1 VTDALLIVLTQR
13 FGVELDEDSDGG
25 RILGALTPNPPL
37 GAEDLSGEA
46 DLAPLTLVP
55 TPHGVTVRAAG
66 DADPLVLALPAGSHH
81 FEIVPPTGGTPAQVK
96 VTLLALTVPAP
107 FLRPAEVTA
116 DGTLAEAP
124 GQVELHLPDLLVVVT
139 ASTSP
144 PASARLAPAT
154 NAASALELTMAPS
167 AALIGPGT
175 VAGFSF
181 QAAALDLDAPGGA
194 QITVPDVTVYVA
206 PPGIPALAVQ
216 GGGNNITWPLGS
228 GQGPS
233 GDFSLTAVGGAAGEG
248 ARPRFLENVAARMV
262 LDRGSVTLLECSGD
276 IDVAKEVSLRVGQLG
291 DSPSTL
297 HYRLAVALDQGW
309 RVSLT
314 LTADGGAG
322 HLWRTERPDGVAR
335 DLPRDTLGAYAVFA
349 PLLAPDL
356 PAGSGYVDLAIEA
369 GAAAGLAASGAVTTK
384 AVTLYGAE
392 LVIDDPTAGSP
403 AAFLLL
409 DLETEL
415 ELEAELGGVPLVSTQ
430 RPVKVRHRAI
440 GLRLDFGPDGGAP
453 QLHPVFDRAKG
464 FTVDLADPGLLTV
477 PEPLGD
483 IIQPQGARMAREN
496 PLTIELDLG
505 LKADL
510 GIVTIDRSTVRIPL
524 DPVGPPTISALG
536 AHVDVPA
543 GVSGGGYL
551 KLLQGGGLE
560 GSLDASLVPVGVRV
574 AAGLKIDSKD
584 GVRVVVATLEVDL
597 PVPIP
602 LGASGLGL
610 YGFAGLLGVN
620 AARDQAPGTSAL
632 DWYLGPAH
640 ADATTLDAWTGA
652 PDHWALGLG
661 AVIGTVE
668 GGFLMNAEGMVV
680 IELPGPQ
687 LLLVMKAN
695 ILMPR
700 LPTRGGAATG
710 VLLAVIDVNPHSITI
725 GVVAEY
731 DARPLIE
738 LKVPAEAFF
747 NVDQPSDW
755 HLDVGGLPPEQPAS
769 VKFLSEFRADGYLMI
784 HGNGIPNFPPY
795 PLGGFSV
802 AAGVHAALTWG
813 PEPIGLYLRISA
825 GADVGISFK
834 PMLIAGSIALRG
846 ELHLFVV
853 SIEASADAT
862 VLITPNDFYVSA
874 QVCGK
879 VDFFFF
885 DVSGCV
891 SLELGHKPS
900 SLPPPDPLVR
910 SLSLHNRSRPVLHGA
925 ASDGPVDGSLGDAV
939 PVGEAGAMPVVPIDA
954 IPVLQLEMRPV
965 VDSECKF
972 LGGAVASQLQPGLW
986 LRRGER
992 FYRYTMKSVEL
1003 SATQANGAPLP
1014 SPVDAGDTPTVW
1026 WDRYGKPTAGDDND
1040 VQLALL
1046 SWTPDPTPAAAER
1059 TTSLDTR
1066 ISDRWGNLCA
1076 EAAPPAPLMWC
1087 FHRAPEGPSSSGW
1100 AVTSTALPDDPGT
1113 RRSSAA
1119 AATLTVTEPW
1129 RTGDPLADALASVR
1143 AAYVF
1148 GNAAILDREDLTG
1161 GHLLVAPRTGVQLT
1175 PAVPGDDFEK
1185 LFEKVVLAQTDDLLG
1200 DAVRFH
1206 AGGLTR
1212 VRLLLFGNGR
1222 LLPGTLV
1229 LRTLADDGQKT
1240 AGDVDVIGGGIAQ
1253 PVPNEASLPP
1263 EWRDPSSPWQPLLAA
1278 AEAAWLR
1285 FKQTSPESLD
1295 LALVDTSLPDGTT
1308 QIELGLRADAAITE
1322 TSWGMLLFE
1331 GWTTAE
1337 ETRSAWDS
1345 ESRQQQIDVVN
1356 GFLGA
1361 DDAKRALLV
1370 PDAIYT
1376 VTVGYDVDVADA
1388 DDKGNP
1394 QTAGAV
1400 SSTGQQQSFR
1410 FQTSAAPPAR
1420 LDPWVLATAPEAS
1433 EQFVFHGEPLRVVFA
1448 SGAVRRLFNAY
1459 GPDVDLYAVARAASG
1474 DHPAPAPAFANTA
1487 DTPALVL
1494 LPFTAALSAAA
1505 GSQPCLSGSLSSH
1518 ERITL
1523 ELPLD
1528 RLTDYVLDIQVGQST
1543 TPPLYPLFR
1552 QSFTTSRY
1560 ESLGALAAT
1569 VQQAMAQPGHRRVA
1583 DADPVV
1589 GLATAPG
1596 SVPLQVADVVFEQ
1609 ALQAVGWGE
1618 YGRPSDPRVT
1628 LIWRDPPAAGQHY
1641 APVAVL
1647 IETPEPLWRARDV
1660 PMEVSDAVGTRR
1672 FALQARPW
1680 LSVVETPVAG
1690 SVVSRLVHTTDGAR
1704 TLVILMPSIAQ
1715 TGGALALAASRAHHE
1730 LLEGDNAVETVRLGQ
1745 LAVPIGAPWEA
1756 GQ

>member
-1 VTDALLIVLTQR
+1 MADALLTVLEQR

-25 RILGALTPNPPL
+25 RILGALTPDPPL
-37 GAEDLSGEA
+37 GAEDQSGEA

-55 TPHGVTVRAAG
+55 TAHGVTVRAAG
-66 DADPLVLALPAGSHH
+66 DGDPLVLTLPAGSHH
-81 FEIVPPTGGTPAQVK
+81 FEIVSPADGAPAQVK
-96 VTLLALTVPAP
+96 VTLVSLTVPAP
-107 FLRPAEVTA
+107 FLRPAGVTP

-124 GQVELHLPDLLVVVT
+124 GQVALHFPDLLLVVT

-154 NAASALELTMAPS
+154 NAAGALELMMTPS

-175 VAGFSF
+175 VVGFGF
-181 QAAALDLDAPGGA
+181 QTAALDLDAPGGA
-194 QITVPDVTVYVA
+194 QIAVPDATVYVS
-206 PPGIPALAVQ
+206 PPGIPALAMQ

-228 GQGPS
+228 GQGLS
-233 GDFSLTAVGGAAGEG
+233 GEFTLTAVGGAAGDA

-276 IDVAKEVSLRVGQLG
+276 IDVAKEVSLRVGPLG
-291 DSPSTL
+291 DPPSKL
-297 HYRLAVALDQGW
+297 HYRLGVTLDQGW
-309 RVSLT
+309 RASLT

-322 HLWRTERPDGVAR
+322 YLWRTERPDGAAR

-349 PLLAPDL
+349 PLLAAEL
-356 PAGSGYVDLAIEA
+356 PAGNGYVDLAIEA
-369 GAAAGLAASGAVTTK
+369 GAAAGLAASGAVTTT

-392 LVIDDPTAGSP
+392 LVVDESTAGSP
-403 AAFLLL
+403 KGFLLF

-415 ELEAELGGVPLVSTQ
+415 ELEAELGGVTLVSTQ

-440 GLRLDFGPDGGAP
+440 GLRLDFGADGGAP
-453 QLHPVFDRAKG
+453 ELHPVFDRAKG
-464 FTVDLADPGLLTV
+464 FTVDLADPGLLAV
-477 PEPLGD
+477 PDPLGD
-483 IIQPQGARMAREN
+483 IIQPQCARMAREN

-536 AHVDVPA
+536 VHVDVPA
-543 GVSGGGYL
+543 AVSGGGYL

-560 GSLDASLVPVGVRV
+560 GSLDASLVPLGLRA

-584 GVRVVVATLEVDL
+584 GVRVVVATLEVEL

-602 LGASGLGL
+602 LGTSGLGL

-620 AARDQAPGTSAL
+620 AERDQAPGTSAL

-668 GGFLMNAEGMVV
+668 GGFLMNAKGMVV

-687 LLLVMKAN
+687 LLIVMKAK

-700 LPTRGGAATG
+700 LPTLGGAATG

-731 DARPLIE
+731 DAAPLIE

-747 NVDQPSDW
+747 NLDQPSDW
-755 HLDVGGLPPEQPAS
+755 HLDVGGLPPEQAAS

-784 HGNGIPNFPPY
+784 HGNGIPNFPPH

-802 AAGVHAALTWG
+802 AAGVHAAFTWG
-813 PEPIGLYLRISA
+813 PEPIGLYLRILA

-834 PMLIAGSIALRG
+834 PMLIAGTIALRG
-846 ELHLFVV
+846 ELHLFIV
-853 SIEASADAT
+853 SVEASANAT
-862 VLITPNDFYVSA
+862 VLIAPNDFYVSA

-900 SLPPPDPLVR
+900 SLPPADPLVR
-910 SLSLHNRSRPVLHGA
+910 SLSLHNRSRPVLHGTA
-925 ASDGPVDGSLGDAV
+925 GDGPVDGSLGEAV
-939 PVGEAGAMPVVPIDA
+939 PVGGAGQLPVVPIDA

-965 VDSECKF
+965 VDPGCQF
-972 LGGAVASQLQPGLW
+972 LGGAVPPQLQPGAW

-992 FYRYTMKSVEL
+992 FYRYTVKSLEL
-1003 SATQANGAPLP
+1003 SATETSGAPLP
-1014 SPVDAGDTPTVW
+1014 SPVDAGDTPAVW
-1026 WDRYGKPTAGDDND
+1026 WDRYGKPTTGDDND

-1066 ISDRWGNLCA
+1066 VSDRWGNLCA

-1087 FHRAPEGPSSSGW
+1087 FHRAPEGPSPPGW
-1100 AVTSTALPDDPGT
+1100 ALPSTAWPDQSRTQRST
-1113 RRSSAA
+1113 RA

-1129 RTGDPLADALASVR
+1129 RMGDPLADALASVR

-1148 GNAAILDREDLTG
+1148 GNAAVVEQEDMPG

-1175 PAVPGDDFEK
+1175 PAVPDDDFEQ
-1185 LFEKVVLAQTDDLLG
+1185 LFEKVVLDQIEDLLG

-1212 VRLLLFGNGR
+1212 ARLLLFGNGR

-1229 LRTLADDGQKT
+1229 LRALDDDGQKT
-1240 AGDVDVIGGGIAQ
+1240 AGDIDVIGGGIAR
-1253 PVPNEASLPP
+1253 PVPNEASLPQ
-1263 EWRDPSSPWQPLLAA
+1263 EWRDPSGPWQPLLAA

-1285 FKQTSPESLD
+1285 FQHTSPESLH
-1295 LALVDTSLPDGTT
+1295 LALLDTPLPDGTT

-1322 TSWGMLLFE
+1322 TSWGLLLFE

-1337 ETRSAWDS
+1337 ETRSAWDVD
-1345 ESRQQQIDVVN
+1345 SRQQQIDVVN

-1376 VTVGYDVDVADA
+1376 VAVGYDVDVTDA

-1394 QTAGAV
+1394 KPGAV
-1400 SSTGQQQSFR
+1400 SLSGQQYSFR
-1410 FQTSAAPPAR
+1410 FQTSATPPAR
-1420 LDPWVLATAPEAS
+1420 LDPWVLATAPGAG
-1433 EQFVFHGEPLRVVFA
+1433 EQFVFHREPLRVVFA
-1448 SGAVRRLFNAY
+1448 TNAVRRLFNAY
-1459 GPDVDLYAVARAASG
+1459 GPDVDLYAVARGASG
-1474 DHPAPAPAFANTA
+1474 DHPAPAPAFANTS
-1487 DTPALVL
+1487 DTPPLVL
-1494 LPFTAALSAAA
+1494 MPFTAALSAAA
-1505 GSQPCLSGSLSSH
+1505 ASQPCVSGNLSGHL
-1518 ERITL
+1518 RTTL

-1528 RLTDYVLDIQVGQST
+1528 PVTDYVLDVQIGQST
-1543 TPPLYPLFR
+1543 SPPLYPLFR

-1560 ESLGALAAT
+1560 ESFSALAAA

-1583 DADPVV
+1583 DADPLT
-1589 GLATAPG
+1589 GLATGRG
-1596 SVPLQVADVVFEQ
+1596 SAPLQVADVAFEQ
-1609 ALQAVGWGE
+1609 ALQTVGWGE
-1618 YGRPSDPRVT
+1618 YNRPGDPRVT
-1628 LIWRDPPAAGQHY
+1628 LIWRDPPTAGQHY

-1647 IETPEPLWRARDV
+1647 IETPEPLWRTRDV
-1660 PMEVSDAVGTRR
+1660 PAEVSDPVGTRR

-1680 LSVVETPVAG
+1680 LSVVETPAAG
-1690 SVVSRLVHTTDGAR
+1690 SVLSRLVHTTEGAR
-1704 TLVILMPSIAQ
+1704 TLVILAPAVAQ
-1715 TGGALALAASRAHHE
+1715 AGGTLALALARAHHE
-1730 LLEGDNAVETVRLGQ
+1730 LFEGDNLVEMAGLGQ
-1745 LAVPIGAPWEA
+1745 LPLPTAAPWEV
-1756 GQ
+1756 GP